1 MKIGKGVVTL
11 LLFMLLPSI
20 IKAECSNKDIVK
32 YQEAATNIKT
42 SYEFHDYGN
51 NYKKFTIKLNNITPG
66 LIIEDKIKGGT
77 YSDSEI
83 SIDYYEPGTSNV
95 FDVYAS
101 ACNKKVYTLYVN
113 VPYYN
118 SYYDTEEC
126 KKYPDFKY
134 CQKFT
139 KRPLSTEFE
148 SELEK
153 YIESQTKQTTNNSQE
168 DERGL
173 FEMAFDIYA
182 KYYYIVLPIIIVV
195 GIALII
201 KIKKDS
207 ELF

>member
-1 MKIGKGVVTL
+1 MKVGKGVLTL
-11 LLFMLLPSI
+11 ILFLLLPSI
-20 IKAECSNKDIVK
+20 VNAECTNKEIVK

-51 NYKKFTIKLNNITPG
+51 NYHKFTIKITNVIPG
-66 LIIEDKIKGGT
+66 LVVEDRTKGGT
-77 YSDSEI
+77 YSTSEI
-83 SIDYYEPGTSNV
+83 SIDYFEPGTSNK
-95 FDVYAS
+95 FDVIAPS
-101 ACNKKVYTLYVN
+101 CNKKVYSLYVN
-113 VPYYN
+113 VPEYN
-118 SYYDTEEC
+118 PYYDTQEC
-126 KKYPDFKY
+126 KDYPDFKY
-134 CQKFT
+134 CQRFI

-148 SELEK
+148 KELEK
-153 YIESQTKQTTNNSQE
+153 YKESLNKKQTINSTE

-195 GIALII
+195 SIALII